1 MSDNTYP
8 LIAVL
13 VIPGQPTRGNKL
25 VFITWDKKEGYHRA
39 AFSLGIYKHE
49 LVHDLGVHITQ
60 RGEIMSFGHGVLDS
74 YPGVLKNTEVVWVP
88 EDGLQALEDLLGA
101 KVPRRNSWQS

>member
-13 VIPGQPTRGNKL
+13 VSPGQPTRGNKL
-25 VFITWDKKEGYHRA
+25 VFITWDKKEVYHRA
-39 AFSLGIYKHE
+39 AFLLGVCGYE

-88 EDGLQALEDLLGA
+88 ENGLQALEDLLGA